1 MNKQKALAAISTA
14 MDRTKTEKKLKANES
29 KLQSKLAKALG
40 LSFGSTQE
48 FKALS
53 AQNYR
58 KEVYA

>member
-1 MNKQKALAAISTA
+1 LNKQKALAAISTA

-48 FKALS
+48 FRVPS
-53 AQNYR
+53 AQQNR
-58 KEVYA
+58 KAVYA